1 MNKWFSKLPI
11 RRRLWIGFGVLLVLM
26 LAMTTFSIQQLEK
39 LHNKTKEINEIWL
52 INIREISEFNA
63 NLGFYRISEF
73 QHINSSDVVAKKQI
87 EEEMANIRRK
97 LRKSLDRYEKIIV
110 KDNEKKLL
118 REVKKLRQ
126 DYFSRLSAPV
136 LELSRQGKTEEATKL
151 ILSGENAK
159 AIRNIQDKLNRI
171 IEVNNDGSRQAVDE
185 SEYIHVKSIEEI
197 GIILVVAVILG
208 ILIAM
213 AISGNIRDQI
223 GGEPYLIASVAHRV
237 SSEGDLDIHFDSGQ
251 NKGIYGSVRQMVNT
265 FREIGA
271 VTAELSRGHMAE
283 ALKIKSAKDTLAES
297 INQMIDNF
305 KRIIQQ
311 ANEIAKGNFSVEI
324 DLRSDQDELSIAL
337 QQMTKSLSENKLKN
351 EQENW
356 IKDGINQLSK
366 DISSDISLEKICRES
381 ISFIARYVEA
391 AQGVIYLFD
400 KEEKHLNLYATFAFK
415 ERNEISNHYKLGEGL
430 VGQVALEQKPILLKN
445 VTRQQSVINSG
456 VISEAPL
463 FIYAMPLVFET
474 ELHGVIELASFEE
487 FTDLKQR
494 FLEEADR
501 ILTTYLHSAQQ
512 TEEVRRLLVLTEES
526 KQEAEHKAQELAQSQ
541 EELRATSEE
550 LQLRNEALEKHTNE
564 INEVN
569 VRLEQNQEEL
579 QSQQEELKKQN
590 STLEKAR
597 LELAQR
603 TEQLELAN
611 KYKSEFLA
619 NTSHEIRTPLNGI
632 IGLTESLIDGAA
644 GQLNEKLTDNL
655 ELINSSAIRLSTLV
669 NDILDFSKMEDHE
682 LGIQRKPTD
691 FYAISDVVIRISQE
705 LIGEKELELVN
716 TIDEN
721 IPIIDGDENRLQQIL
736 YNLIGNAIKFTE
748 KGQVILSAKTTDSF
762 LSVSVKDS
770 GIGISPANQKRIFES
785 FEQEDGST
793 ARIYGGTGL
802 GLAISK
808 KLVELHGGTIDVISE
823 VGHGS
828 EFVFTLPISQNQN
841 IERKKKEVALKSI
854 EKNTQLPT
862 QNDVT
867 SDTDTDEALLNQSAF
882 EEDFSNAPD
891 LENIESNER
900 LMAHIN
906 SNYQVKILAVDD
918 EPVNLQVLE
927 NHLSIQNYH
936 VTQASNGLKAL
947 EIIEKSEEPFDIVL
961 LDVMMPKMSG
971 YEVCRKVREKNPL
984 VELPI
989 LMLTAKNQ
997 PKDIVEGFD
1006 AGANDYLTKPFSKIE
1021 LLSRIKTHVLLKL
1034 TSENLQTAN
1043 EKLKEYNATLEQ
1055 KIEERTQEINALLL
1069 NILPEEVAGELKQN
1083 GTAPVKYYSMSSV
1096 LFTDFKGFTEHASEI
1111 DGREL
1116 VENLNEYFAGFDEI
1130 MEKYNLE
1137 KIKTIG
1143 DAYMAA
1149 GGIPQPNLTNPI
1161 DAVLAGLAI
1170 QSYVREKRAER
1181 ERNGEKKQ
1189 CWDVRLGI
1197 NTGEVIA
1204 GVIGK
1209 KKFAYDVWGDTVNTA
1224 ARMES
1229 GGAVGEVNISQNTYE
1244 LVKDYFEVESRGKIN
1259 AKGKG
1264 EVEMYFVKRIKPAFS
1279 ADEQGLHPNK
1289 AFWDKLST
1297 L

>member
-39 LHNKTKEINEIWL
+39 LHGKTKEINETWL

-73 QHINSSDVVAKKQI
+73 QHINSSDAVTKKQI

-110 KDNEKKLL
+110 RDNEKKLL
-118 REVKKLRQ
+118 REVKKMRQ

-136 LELSRQGKTEEATKL
+136 LELSRQGKIEEATKL

-197 GIILVVAVILG
+197 GVILVVAIILG
-208 ILIAM
+208 ILISM
-213 AISGNIRDQI
+213 GISSNIRDQI

-237 SSEGDLDIHFDSGQ
+237 SSDGDLDIHFDSGQ

-271 VTAELSRGHMAE
+271 VTAELSRGHMANT
-283 ALKIKSAKDTLAES
+283 LKVKSAKDSLSNS

-305 KRIIQQ
+305 KKVIMQ
-311 ANEIAKGNFSVEI
+311 ANEIAKGNFSVQI

-337 QQMTKSLSENKLKN
+337 QQMTKSLSENKTKN

-381 ISFIARYVEA
+381 ISFVARYVGA

-400 KEEKHLNLYATFAFK
+400 KEEKHLSLYATFAFK
-415 ERNEISNHYKLGEGL
+415 ERNEISNTYKLGEGL

-456 VISEAPL
+456 VVSEAPL
-463 FIYAMPLVFET
+463 FIYAMPLVFES

-494 FLEEADR
+494 FLDEANR

-550 LQLRNEALEKHTNE
+550 LQLRNEALEKHTND

-579 QSQQEELKKQN
+579 KSQQEELKKQN

-644 GQLNEKLTDNL
+644 GQLNEKLTSNL
-655 ELINSSAIRLSTLV
+655 ELINTSAIRLSTLV

-691 FYAISDVVIRISQE
+691 FYAIVDVVVRISQE
-705 LIGEKELELVN
+705 LIGDKNLQLVN
-716 TIDEN
+716 MIDEN
-721 IPIIDGDENRLQQIL
+721 IPIIEGDENRLQQIL

-748 KGQVILSAKTTDSF
+748 QGEVTLSAKTTDAF
-762 LSVSVKDS
+762 LSVSVKDT
-770 GIGISPANQKRIFES
+770 GIGISPTNQSRIFES

-793 ARIYGGTGL
+793 SRIYGGTGL

-808 KLVELHGGTIDVISE
+808 KLVELHGGTIEVISE
-823 VGHGS
+823 LGKGS

-841 IERKKKEVALKSI
+841 IERKKRETALK
-854 EKNTQLPT
+854 TTHMPT
-862 QNDVT
+862 VNGVL
-867 SDTDTDEALLNQSAF
+867 SENDTDEALLNQSAF
-882 EEDFSNAPD
+882 DESFSTAPD

-906 SNYQVKILAVDD
+906 SNYQVKILVVDD

-936 VTQASNGLKAL
+936 VTQASNGIKAL

-1069 NILPEEVAGELKQN
+1069 NILPEEVASELKQN
-1083 GTAPVKYYSMSSV
+1083 GKAPVKYYSMSSV
-1096 LFTDFKGFTEHASEI
+1096 LFTDFKGFTEHASEM

-1149 GGIPQPNLTNPI
+1149 GGIPQSNTTNPV

-1170 QSYVREKRAER
+1170 QHYVQEKRAER
-1181 ERNGEKKQ
+1181 ERNGEDKQ

-1209 KKFAYDVWGDTVNTA
+1209 KKFAYDVWGDAVNTA

-1229 GGAVGEVNISQNTYE
+1229 SGAVGEVNISQNTYE
-1244 LVKDYFEVESRGKIN
+1244 LVKDYFEVESRGKVK

-1264 EVEMYFVKRIKPAFS
+1264 EVEMYFVKRIKPEFS
-1279 ADEQGLHPNK
+1279 SDNQGFIPNE
-1289 AFWDKLST
+1289 AFWDKLKT
-1297 L
+1297 NA

>member
-39 LHNKTKEINEIWL
+39 LHGKTKEINETWL

-73 QHINSSDVVAKKQI
+73 QHINSSDAVTKKQI

-110 KDNEKKLL
+110 RDNEKKLL
-118 REVKKLRQ
+118 REVKKMRQ

-136 LELSRQGKTEEATKL
+136 LELSRQGKIEEATKL

-197 GIILVVAVILG
+197 GVILVVAIILG
-208 ILIAM
+208 ILISM
-213 AISGNIRDQI
+213 GISSNIRDQI

-237 SSEGDLDIHFDSGQ
+237 SSDGDLDIHFDSGQ

-271 VTAELSRGHMAE
+271 VTAELSRGHMANT
-283 ALKIKSAKDTLAES
+283 LKVKSAKDSLSNS

-305 KRIIQQ
+305 KKVIMQ
-311 ANEIAKGNFSVEI
+311 ANEIAKGNFSVQI

-337 QQMTKSLSENKLKN
+337 QQMTKSLSENKTKN

-381 ISFIARYVEA
+381 ISFVARYVAA

-400 KEEKHLNLYATFAFK
+400 KEEKHLSLYATFAFK
-415 ERNEISNHYKLGEGL
+415 ERNEISNTYKLGEGL

-456 VISEAPL
+456 VVSEAPL
-463 FIYAMPLVFET
+463 FIYAMPLVFES

-494 FLEEADR
+494 FLDEANR

-550 LQLRNEALEKHTNE
+550 LQLRNEALEKHTND

-579 QSQQEELKKQN
+579 KSQQEELKKQN

-644 GQLNEKLTDNL
+644 GQLNEKLTSNL
-655 ELINSSAIRLSTLV
+655 ELINTSAIRLSTLV

-691 FYAISDVVIRISQE
+691 FYAIVDVVVRISQE
-705 LIGEKELELVN
+705 LIGDKNLQLVN

-721 IPIIDGDENRLQQIL
+721 IPIIEGDENRLQQIL

-748 KGQVILSAKTTDSF
+748 QGEVTLSAKTTDAF
-762 LSVSVKDS
+762 LSVSVKDT
-770 GIGISPANQKRIFES
+770 GIGISPANQSRIFES

-793 ARIYGGTGL
+793 SRIYGGTGL

-808 KLVELHGGTIDVISE
+808 KLVELHGGTIEVISE
-823 VGHGS
+823 LGKGS

-841 IERKKKEVALKSI
+841 IERKKRETSLK
-854 EKNTQLPT
+854 TTHMPT
-862 QNDVT
+862 VNGVL
-867 SDTDTDEALLNQSAF
+867 SENDTDEALLNQSAF
-882 EEDFSNAPD
+882 DESFSTAPD

-906 SNYQVKILAVDD
+906 SNYQVKILVVDD

-936 VTQASNGLKAL
+936 VTQASNGIKAL

-1069 NILPEEVAGELKQN
+1069 NILPEEVASELKQN
-1083 GTAPVKYYSMSSV
+1083 GKAPVKYYSMSSV
-1096 LFTDFKGFTEHASEI
+1096 LFTDFKGFTEHASEM

-1149 GGIPQPNLTNPI
+1149 GGIPQSNTTNPV

-1170 QSYVREKRAER
+1170 QHYVQEKRAER
-1181 ERNGEKKQ
+1181 ERNGEDKQ

-1209 KKFAYDVWGDTVNTA
+1209 KKFAYDVWGDAVNTA

-1229 GGAVGEVNISQNTYE
+1229 SGAVGEVNISQNTYE
-1244 LVKDYFEVESRGKIN
+1244 LVKDYFEVESRGKVK

-1264 EVEMYFVKRIKPAFS
+1264 EVEMYFVKRIKPEFS
-1279 ADEQGLHPNK
+1279 SDNQGFIPNE
-1289 AFWDKLST
+1289 AFWDKLKT
-1297 L
+1297 NA

>member
-39 LHNKTKEINEIWL
+39 LHGKTKEINEIWL
-52 INIREISEFNA
+52 INIREISEFNT
-63 NLGFYRISEF
+63 NLGLYKISEF
-73 QHINSSDVVAKKQI
+73 QHINSSDAVEKKQI

-110 KDNEKKLL
+110 KDKEKKLV
-118 REVKKLRQ
+118 REVKKMRQ

-136 LELSRQGKTEEATKL
+136 LELSRQNKIDEATKL
-151 ILSGENAK
+151 VLSGENAK
-159 AIRNIQDKLNRI
+159 AIRSIQEKIDEI
-171 IEVNNDGSRQAVDE
+171 INVNNQGSGQAVDE
-185 SEYIHVKSIEEI
+185 SEAIHVRSIKEI
-197 GIILVVAVILG
+197 GIILVVAIILG
-208 ILIAM
+208 ILIS
-213 AISGNIRDQI
+213 IGVSNNIREQI
-223 GGEPYLIASVAHRV
+223 GGEPHLIASVAHRV
-237 SSEGDLDIHFDSGQ
+237 SSEGDLDIHFDAGQ

-265 FREIGA
+265 FREIA
-271 VTAELSRGHMAE
+271 SVTYELSKGHVAE
-283 ALKIKSAKDTLAES
+283 TLKAKSSKDTLVKS

-305 KRIIQQ
+305 KKVIVQ
-311 ANEIAKGNFSVEI
+311 ANEIAKGNFSVQI
-324 DLRSDQDELSIAL
+324 DPRSDKDELSIAL
-337 QQMTKSLSENKLKN
+337 QQMTKSLSENKTKN

-356 IKDGINQLSK
+356 VKDGINQLSK

-391 AQGVIYLFD
+391 AQGVIYLYD
-400 KEEKHLNLYATFAFK
+400 KEEKHLTLYATFAFK
-415 ERNEISNHYKLGEGL
+415 ERNEISNTYKLGEGL

-445 VTRQQSVINSG
+445 VTRQQAVVNSG

-463 FIYAMPLVFET
+463 YIYAMPLVFET
-474 ELHGVIELASFEE
+474 ELHGVIELASFDE
-487 FTDLKQR
+487 FTVLKQR
-494 FLEEADR
+494 FLDEADR

-512 TEEVRRLLVLTEES
+512 TEEVRRLLVIAEES
-526 KQEAEHKAQELAQSQ
+526 KQEAETKAQELAQSQ

-550 LQLRNEALEKHTNE
+550 LQYRNEALEKHTAE

-611 KYKSEFLA
+611 KYKSDFLA

-644 GQLNEKLTDNL
+644 GQINEKLTSNL

-691 FYAISDVVIRISQE
+691 FYAIADVVVRISQE
-705 LIGEKELELVN
+705 LIGEKDLKLVN
-716 TIDEN
+716 DIAED
-721 IPIIDGDENRLQQIL
+721 IPIIEGDENRLQQIL

-748 KGQVILSAKTTDSF
+748 KGQVTLSAKTTDSF
-762 LSVSVKDS
+762 LSISVKDT
-770 GIGISPANQKRIFES
+770 GIGISPKNQDRIFQS

-793 ARIYGGTGL
+793 SRLYGGTGL

-808 KLVELHGGTIDVISE
+808 KLVELHGGTITVVSE

-828 EFVFTLPISQNQN
+828 EFIFTLPISQNQN
-841 IERKKKEVALKSI
+841 IQRKKKDTTPKPKVAANPATNGVAVDGVP
-854 EKNTQLPT
+854 E
-862 QNDVT
+862 
-867 SDTDTDEALLNQSAF
+867 EGLLNQSAF
-882 EEDFSNAPD
+882 DESFSSAPD

-906 SNYQVKILAVDD
+906 SNYQVKILVVDD

-927 NHLSIQNYH
+927 NHLSIQNYNI
-936 VTQASNGLKAL
+936 TQASNGLKAL
-947 EIIEKSEEPFDIVL
+947 EIIETSTEPFDIVL

-971 YEVCRKVREKNPL
+971 YEVCRKVRETYPL

-1043 EKLKEYNATLEQ
+1043 EKLIEYNATLEQ

-1083 GTAPVKYYSMSSV
+1083 GKAPVKYYSMSSV
-1096 LFTDFKGFTEHASEI
+1096 LFTDFKGFTEHASEM
-1111 DGREL
+1111 DGKEL

-1149 GGIPQPNLTNPI
+1149 GGIPNSNTSNPV

-1170 QSYVREKRAER
+1170 QRYVRDKKDER
-1181 ERNGEKKQ
+1181 ERNGEDKQ

-1209 KKFAYDVWGDTVNTA
+1209 KKFAYDVWGDAVNTA

-1229 GGAVGEVNISQNTYE
+1229 SGAVGEVNISHNTYE
-1244 LVKDYFEVESRGKIN
+1244 MVKEYFDFESRGKIK

-1264 EVEMYFVKRIKPAFS
+1264 AVEMYFVKRIKPELS
-1279 ADEQGLHPNK
+1279 ADKEGFEPNSK
-1289 AFWDKLST
+1289 FWEKLKENA
-1297 L
+1297 

>member
-39 LHNKTKEINEIWL
+39 LHNKTKEINESWL

-73 QHINSSDVVAKKQI
+73 QHINSTDAVAKKQI

-118 REVKKLRQ
+118 REVKKMRQ

-136 LELSRQGKTEEATKL
+136 LELSRQGKIEEATKL

-197 GIILVVAVILG
+197 GVILVVAIILG

-213 AISGNIRDQI
+213 AISANIRDQI
-223 GGEPYLIASVAHRV
+223 GGEPHLIASVARRV
-237 SSEGDLDIHFDSGQ
+237 SSEGDLDIHFDAGQ

-271 VTAELSRGHMAE
+271 VTSELSKGHVAD
-283 ALKIKSAKDTLAES
+283 ALKVKSTKDTLSNS

-305 KRIIQQ
+305 KKVIMQ
-311 ANEIAKGNFSVEI
+311 ANEIAKGNFSVQI

-337 QQMTKSLSENKLKN
+337 QQMTKSLSDNKTKN

-381 ISFIARYVEA
+381 ISFISRYVGA

-400 KEEKHLNLYATFAFK
+400 KEEKHLHLYATFAFK
-415 ERNEISNHYKLGEGL
+415 ERNDISNTYKLGEGL

-445 VTRQQSVINSG
+445 VTRQQSVVNSG
-456 VISEAPL
+456 VVSEAPL

-579 QSQQEELKKQN
+579 KSQQEELKKQN
-590 STLEKAR
+590 ATLEKAR

-611 KYKSEFLA
+611 KYKSDFLA

-644 GQLNEKLTDNL
+644 GQLNEKLTSNL

-691 FYAISDVVIRISQE
+691 FYAIADVVVRISQE
-705 LIGEKELELVN
+705 LIGEKDLQLVN

-721 IPIIDGDENRLQQIL
+721 IPIIEGDENRLQQIL

-748 KGQVILSAKTTDSF
+748 TGQVTLSAKTTDAF
-762 LSVSVKDS
+762 LSVSVKDT
-770 GIGISPANQKRIFES
+770 GIGISPENQNRIFES

-793 ARIYGGTGL
+793 SRIYGGTGL

-808 KLVELHGGTIDVISE
+808 KLVELHGGTIEVISS
-823 VGHGS
+823 VGKGS
-828 EFVFTLPISQNQN
+828 EFIFTLPISQNQS
-841 IERKKKEVALKSI
+841 IARKKKDVVLKTVNI
-854 EKNTQLPT
+854 PT
-862 QNDVT
+862 TNEIAPDVV
-867 SDTDTDEALLNQSAF
+867 SDEALLNQSAF
-882 EEDFSNAPD
+882 DNNFSNAPD

-1055 KIEERTQEINALLL
+1055 KIEERTKEINALLL
-1069 NILPEEVAGELKQN
+1069 NILPEEVASELKQN
-1083 GTAPVKYYSMSSV
+1083 GQAPVKYYSMSSV
-1096 LFTDFKGFTEHASEI
+1096 LFTDFKGFTEHASEM

-1130 MEKYNLE
+1130 METYNLE

-1149 GGIPQPNLTNPI
+1149 GGIPQSNTTNPV

-1170 QSYVREKRAER
+1170 QQYVREKRAER
-1181 ERNGEKKQ
+1181 ERNGEDKQ

-1209 KKFAYDVWGDTVNTA
+1209 KKFAYDVWGDAVNTA

-1229 GGAVGEVNISQNTYE
+1229 SGAVGEVNISHNTYE
-1244 LVKDYFEVESRGKIN
+1244 LVKDYFEVESRGKIK

-1264 EVEMYFVKRIKPAFS
+1264 EVEMYFVKRLKPEFS
-1279 ADEQGLHPNK
+1279 SDKQGFKPNK
-1289 AFWDKLST
+1289 AFWNKLEVNA
-1297 L
+1297 